1 MTTLAIASAAWI
13 MLHAL
18 VAGTFRPAIAGSVGE
33 HAFRGIFSV
42 LSVLSLGFLIWAY
55 RDAPFVPLWDFGI
68 GAGHLAKLLV
78 FIAGFL
84 LVGSLT
90 PRNPN
95 LAGADLLLKDALPA
109 EGLIRITRHPMLWAF
124 TFWAIA
130 HLLANGHLAAL
141 MLFGAILV
149 TAQNGMY
156 SIDRKQQRRHGAA
169 WDAFAARTSLIPFLA
184 ILQGRNQFV
193 FREYG
198 LARVAIACAL
208 FLILLYGHGTVIGRD
223 ITG

>member
-1 MTTLAIASAAWI
+1 MTTLAIAAAAWI
-13 MLHAL
+13 LLHL
-18 VAGTFRPAIAGSVGE
+18 LIAGTFRPAIAARVGE
-33 HAFRGIFSV
+33 PAFRGIFSV
-42 LSVLSLGFLIWAY
+42 LSVAGLGFLIWAY
-55 RDAPFVPLWDFGI
+55 RGAPYAPLWNFGI
-68 GAGHLAKLLV
+68 GALHLAKLLV
-78 FIAGFL
+78 FIACFL

-95 LAGADLLLKDALPA
+95 LAGADMMLKDQLPA

-124 TFWAIA
+124 TFWSIA
-130 HLLANGHLAAL
+130 HILANGHVAAL
-141 MLFGAILV
+141 LLFGSILV

-156 SIDRKQQRRHGAA
+156 SIDRKQRRRHGAA
-169 WDAFAARTSLIPFLA
+169 WDGFAAKTSLVPFLA
-184 ILQGRNQFV
+184 IIQGRNQFV
-193 FREYG
+193 FREFG

>member
-1 MTTLAIASAAWI
+1 MTVLTIAAAAWI
-13 MLHAL
+13 LLHVL
-18 VAGTFRPAIAGSVGE
+18 VAGTFRPVLVARLGE
-33 HAFRGIFSV
+33 HPFRGLFSL
-42 LSVLSLGFLIWAY
+42 LSAVSLGFLIWAY
-55 RDAPFVPLWDFGI
+55 RGTPYQPLWDFGI
-68 GAGHLAKLLV
+68 GALHLAKLLV
-78 FIAGFL
+78 FIACFL

-95 LAGADLLLKDALPA
+95 LAGADLVLKDQLPA

-124 TFWAIA
+124 TFWSIA

-141 MLFGAILV
+141 LLFGAILV
-149 TAQNGMY
+149 TALNGMY
-156 SIDRKQQRRHGAA
+156 SIDRKQHRRHGAA
-169 WDAFAARTSLIPFLA
+169 WDAFVAKTSLVPFLA
-184 ILQGRNQFV
+184 IIQGRNQFV

>member
-1 MTTLAIASAAWI
+1 MTSLALAAAAWVL
-13 MLHAL
+13 LHVL
-18 VAGTFRPAIAGSVGE
+18 VAGTFRPAIAGRTGE
-33 HAFRGIFSV
+33 HAFRGLFSV
-42 LSVLSLGFLIWAY
+42 LSVAGLGWLIWAY
-55 RDAPFVPLWDFGI
+55 RGAPFVPLWDFGI
-68 GAGHLAKLLV
+68 GAQHLAKLLV
-78 FIAGFL
+78 FVACFL

-95 LAGADLLLKDALPA
+95 LAGADLLLKDQLPA
-109 EGLIRITRHPMLWAF
+109 EGLVRVTRHPMLWAF

-130 HLLANGHLAAL
+130 HVLANGHLAAL
-141 MLFGAILV
+141 LMFGAILV

-156 SIDRKQQRRHGAA
+156 SIDRKQRRRHGAA
-169 WDAFAARTSLIPFLA
+169 WDAFAAKTSLVPFLA

-198 LARVAIACAL
+198 LPRVAIACAL
-208 FLILLYGHGTVIGRD
+208 FLILLYGHGYVIGRD